1 MASDYGLRK
10 TFREYLVPRGFDAM
24 AVETR
29 GVSVGAPDAN
39 YCKRGVEVW
48 VEHKRIDERYR
59 VTIRPAQV
67 GWIERRLEHGGR
79 VFVAARTRDE
89 LLLYHGNM
97 IRELQELPVTEV
109 RNLGRWRGRPSAW
122 DWHTIEGLLM
132 DLINL

>member
-10 TFREYLVPRGFDAM
+10 TFREFLVPRGFDAM

-39 YCKRGVEVW
+39 YCKHGVEVW
-48 VEHKRIDERYR
+48 VEHKRIEDGR

-79 VFVAARTRDE
+79 VFIAARTRDE
-89 LLLYHGNM
+89 LRLYHGDA
-97 IRELQELPVTEV
+97 IRPLQVRPVNEV
-109 RNLGRWRGRPSAW
+109 AHLGLWRGRPSAW
-122 DWHTIEGLLM
+122 DWFAIEALLL
-132 DLINL
+132 DISL